1 MSMIR
6 QARQTGAVQAST
18 LIIVGLVIVLLG
30 VGGVAIWAYMQY
42 TEARTDVDGQ
52 IALAVSEAE
61 KVQAELDE
69 EKFLEREKEPNRQFV
84 GPNDYGRVTFE
95 YPKTWSVYVDDDA
108 ADGGDFYAYLNP
120 ILVPP
125 VDNREERYALRVAI
139 EDEVYEEVLSDY
151 ESRVEDGELKTTNVS
166 VNGVNGTRI
175 DGSFSDEIRG
185 SAVVF
190 KLRDKTVTIQTD
202 AQTFKSDFDKLIK
215 TIEFN
220 Q

>member
-1 MSMIR
+1 MSMNTHSR
-6 QARQTGAVQAST
+6 QRGAIHAST
-18 LIIVGLVIVLLG
+18 LIIVGLVILLLG

-61 KVQAELDE
+61 KVQAEEDE
-69 EKFLEREKEPNRQFV
+69 AKFLEREKEPNRQFV
-84 GPNDYGRVTFE
+84 GPSDYGRVTFE
-95 YPKTWSVYVDDDA
+95 YPKTWSVYVDEDA
-108 ADGGDFYAYLNP
+108 ASGGDFEAYLNP
-120 ILVPP
+120 IIVPP
-125 VDNREERYALRVAI
+125 VKNRDERYALRVI
-139 EDEVYEEVLSDY
+139 IQNEVYEEVLADY
-151 ESRVEDGELKTTNVS
+151 EGRVEDGELKTTNVS
-166 VNGVNGTRI
+166 VNGVNGTRV

-190 KLRDKTVTIQTD
+190 KIRDKTVTIQTD
-202 AQTFKSDFDKLIK
+202 AETFKSDFDKLIK

>member
-1 MSMIR
+1 MSMKTS
-6 QARQTGAVQAST
+6 ARRGAVQAST
-18 LIIVGLVIVLLG
+18 LIIVGLVVALLA
-30 VGGVAIWAYMQY
+30 VGGVAIYAYLQY

-61 KVQAELDE
+61 KAQAEADE
-69 EKFLEREKEPNRQFV
+69 AKFLEREKEPNRQFV

-95 YPKTWSVYVDDDA
+95 YPKTWSVYVDEDA
-108 ADGGDFYAYLNP
+108 AEGGTYAAYMNP
-120 ILVPP
+120 ITVPP
-125 VDNREERYALRVAI
+125 VGNRDERYALRVTIA
-139 EDEVYEEVLSDY
+139 DEVYEDVLADY
-151 ESRVEDGELKTTNVS
+151 EGRVEDGELKTTNVGI
-166 VNGVNGTRI
+166 NGTNGTRI
-175 DGSFSDEIRG
+175 DGAFSDQIRG

-190 KLRDKTVTIQTD
+190 KIRDKTVTIQTD